1 MPISSPTRTPRSQ
14 VLRGSLAG
22 LAAALIAVVPTATT
36 PALAAPPA
44 HTAPANQQQ
53 SLGISAPNARDVG
66 GYPTQHGGGK
76 IRYGLVYRSD
86 ALNRLTPADQQKL
99 ESLRIGK
106 IIDFRSPNEMKAAPD
121 QLPASIPY
129 SAQSIWDPAND
140 FYLMVSNIIAG
151 GPQVQQEK
159 LGNGKGAQIMRDY
172 YRWLVTDDNAR
183 AQFASAIKDIANS
196 PDAVL
201 YHCTSGKD
209 RTGWMT
215 AILMSALDVPKGQIY
230 KDYLASND
238 YLAASN
244 KAQMDALVQRGLVTD
259 PSLFDPILGVR
270 ADFLDASFDQVRR
283 SYGSFDRFLSH
294 GLGIDS
300 ATVDA
305 LKSKLLDK
313 HGR

>member
-1 MPISSPTRTPRSQ
+1 M
-14 VLRGSLAG
+14 VA
-22 LAAALIAVVPTATT
+22 LAAALITVVPTVTT
-36 PALAAPPA
+36 TALAAPPA

-53 SLGISAPNARDVG
+53 SLGISAPNARDIG

-76 IRYGLVYRSD
+76 IRFGMVYRSD

-99 ESLRIGK
+99 QSLQIGK
-106 IIDFRSPNEMKAAPD
+106 IIDFRSPNEMKASPD

-129 SAQSIWDPAND
+129 SAQSIWDPGND
-140 FYLMVSNIIAG
+140 FYLLVSSIIAG
-151 GPQVQQEK
+151 GPQMQQDK
-159 LGNGKGAQIMRDY
+159 LGNGKAAQIMRDY
-172 YRWLVTDDNAR
+172 YRWLVTDGNAR
-183 AQFASAIKDIANS
+183 AQFASAIRDIANS
-196 PDAVL
+196 PDSVL

-230 KDYLASND
+230 RDYLASND
-238 YLAASN
+238 YLGASN

-259 PSLFDPILGVR
+259 PSLFGPILGVQ
-270 ADFLDASFDQVRR
+270 ADYLDASFDQVRQ
-283 SYGSFDRFLSH
+283 SYGSFDRFLSD

-305 LKSKLLDK
+305 LKAKLLDK
-313 HGR
+313 PGR